1 MERNMRD
8 INKLIYLYFLDL
20 KRLIS
25 RIYAIISGG
34 AKLNH
39 IKTILVVIISYVPNN
54 CTSEL

>member
-39 IKTILVVIISYVPNN
+39 IKQTILLVIYIN
-54 CTSEL
+54 TF

>member
-8 INKLIYLYFLDL
+8 INKFIYLYFLDL

-39 IKTILVVIISYVPNN
+39 IKTILVVIISL
-54 CTSEL
+54 CAK

>member
-34 AKLNH
+34 VTKSYNN
-39 IKTILVVIISYVPNN
+39 TINKINLFILFNVISR
-54 CTSEL
+54 

>member
-1 MERNMRD
+1 MERNMRN

-25 RIYAIISGG
+25 RIYAISGG

-39 IKTILVVIISYVPNN
+39 IKTNLVVIISQ
-54 CTSEL
+54 CAK